1 MAEAMDAIHHVSFF
15 DGMDKVTLETDS
27 LVLKNVVTSNALDL
41 SESCAL
47 VKELRSSIFYFAF
60 I

>member
-1 MAEAMDAIHHVSFF
+1 MDAIHHVSFF